1 MTGPLQPAAHPTR
14 PPAANPASPPAADPA
29 SPPAVGP
36 TAPDAAP
43 VSASGPALAAT
54 SEPAA
59 VGAVGSD
66 GAWWRLGGGVPGLGR
81 GVALGGAAAQAVLA
95 GLSVFLWLN
104 CELAATI
111 GGATAGRQFGP
122 FQTLG
127 PVCYGLWL
135 VAALGRCVAPAWAG
149 RLLNVL
155 ALAGTAVL
163 PLVSPA
169 SGYPRPPG
177 YVLLGLLS
185 FGAIALLGYPRR
197 PDGSEKIL
205 IGLGAA
211 GVFALSAVPTL
222 PFTVG
227 AVTSYA
233 PRWSQLGPTT
243 AITVL
248 AVLVAGLVRGA
259 KGDRPDWLWAGL
271 LLAVPGSA
279 SFVAAE
285 PDITFLPVGRHQPVL
300 QALVVLV
307 LVSLLVAAAVAV
319 AAGRLPAPV
328 RKLALGRRH
337 RVRRRGEQLG

>member
-1 MTGPLQPAAHPTR
+1 MTGPSR
-14 PPAANPASPPAADPA
+14 PPADPA
-29 SPPAVGP
+29 RPV
-36 TAPDAAP
+36 AA
-43 VSASGPALAAT
+43 GPAT
-54 SEPAA
+54 PGESW
-59 VGAVGSD
+59 GA
-66 GAWWRLGGGVPGLGR
+66 VPGLGR
-81 GVALGGAAAQAVLA
+81 GIALAGAAAQAVVA

-185 FGAIALLGYPRR
+185 FGAVALLGYPRGPTGDER
-197 PDGSEKIL
+197 PPSEKIL

-243 AITVL
+243 AISVL

-328 RKLALGRRH
+328 RKLALGRRD

>member
-1 MTGPLQPAAHPTR
+1 MTR
-14 PPAANPASPPAADPA
+14 
-29 SPPAVGP
+29 VGEP
-36 TAPDAAP
+36 VAPEVGQTSDAA
-43 VSASGPALAAT
+43 SSWWLGWGPGAGKRLA
-54 SEPAA
+54 
-59 VGAVGSD
+59 
-66 GAWWRLGGGVPGLGR
+66 VPGLGR
-81 GVALGGAAAQAVLA
+81 GIALAGAAAQAVAA

-104 CELAATI
+104 CELASTF
-111 GGATAGRQFGP
+111 GAVPVGRQFGP

-149 RLLNVL
+149 RLLTVL

-163 PLVSPA
+163 PVVSPA

-185 FGAIALLGYPRR
+185 FGALALLGYPRR
-197 PDGSEKIL
+197 PAAAERIL

-211 GVFALSAVPTL
+211 AVFALSAVPTL

-227 AVTSYA
+227 SVASYS

-243 AITVL
+243 ALTAL
-248 AVLVAGLVRGA
+248 AVLVTGLVRGA
-259 KGDRPDWLWAGL
+259 RGERLDWLWAGL

-300 QALVVLV
+300 QALVVMV
-307 LVSLLVAAAVAV
+307 LVSAVVAATVAV
-319 AAGRLPAPV
+319 AAGRLPGPA
-328 RKLALGRRH
+328 RKLPLGRRH
-337 RVRRRGEQLG
+337 RVRRGREQLG

>member
-1 MTGPLQPAAHPTR
+1 MTGPVRPADDTARR
-14 PPAANPASPPAADPA
+14 PAGGPATPVEP
-29 SPPAVGP
+29 V
-36 TAPDAAP
+36 APEAGQ
-43 VSASGPALAAT
+43 ASGAT
-54 SEPAA
+54 TSRWE
-59 VGAVGSD
+59 
-66 GAWWRLGGGVPGLGR
+66 LGDAVPGLAR
-81 GVALGGAAAQAVLA
+81 GVALAGAAAQAVLA

-104 CELAATI
+104 CELAATL

-127 PVCYGLWL
+127 QVCYGLWL

-163 PLVSPA
+163 PVASPA

-185 FGAIALLGYPRR
+185 FGAIALFGYPRR
-197 PDGSEKIL
+197 PDGQERIL

-211 GVFALSAVPTL
+211 GVFALSVVPTL

-243 AITVL
+243 ALAVL
-248 AVLVAGLVRGA
+248 AVLVTGLVRGA
-259 KGDRPDWLWAGL
+259 KGERPHWLWAGL

-300 QALVVLV
+300 QALVVMVAVSALV
-307 LVSLLVAAAVAV
+307 VAAVAV
-319 AAGRLPAPV
+319 AAGRLPRPV
-328 RKLALGRRH
+328 KGALGRRH
-337 RVRRRGEQLG
+337 RVRGRGEQLG